1 MTAATPEITR
11 FGGLHRAPGR
21 RRRNLAS
28 LAFLAPAAIWLLV
41 VVVYPCFATIRYSFY
56 DESAS
61 RFVGLANYKAVF
73 STDAILVA
81 FRNNIIWVLVF
92 PFLVTVI
99 GLMLAVLSER
109 IRWGTAFKTI
119 IVMPVVFSATASALV
134 WRTIFDLNPHVGVVN
149 ALEQTASDFVR
160 PPGPYPVDANLG
172 QSLAGLAS
180 TGVRPDGHGSLV
192 SISTVNAGHTVELG
206 LIGVSPQTLALLG
219 ARTARAPTAAP
230 GVIDGLVW
238 RDFSPSHPGARGRV
252 YPDEDGLADLQ
263 VSLLRTGGSAVATT
277 TTRPDGQFK
286 FANIGPG
293 SFRVQIDAQN
303 FTSSFGGTFWLG
315 SSSVTPT
322 SGLSQTAQAL
332 LSVPLIDI
340 AMIVAYLWMWA
351 GFAMVIIAAGL
362 SSLNREVLE
371 AARIDGASEWQ
382 VLKRVTTPML
392 APVLAVVF
400 VTMVINV
407 LKVFDIILNMAPGS
421 SQAAA
426 STLAFSMYTHG
437 FEGGIHSGLASAIAV
452 ILFAS
457 VVPAMAWNLK
467 RIRGQM

>member
-1 MTAATPEITR
+1 MTVATKTTR
-11 FGGLHRAPGR
+11 LGGLHRAPGR
-21 RRRNLAS
+21 RRRHLGS
-28 LAFLAPAAIWLLV
+28 LAFLTPAAIWLFV
-41 VVVYPCFATIRYSFY
+41 VVVYPCFATIRYSFFN
-56 DESAS
+56 ESAS

-81 FRNNIIWVLVF
+81 FRNNIIWVVVF
-92 PFLVTVI
+92 PFVVTVI
-99 GLMLAVLSER
+99 GLMLAVLTER
-109 IRWGTAFKTI
+109 VRWGTAFKTI

-134 WRTIFDLNPHVGVVN
+134 WRTIFDLDPHVGVVN
-149 ALEQTASDFVR
+149 ALEQTVSDFVH
-160 PPGPYPVDANLG
+160 PPGAYPVDASVG

-192 SISTVNAGHTVELG
+192 SISTVTAGRTVELG
-206 LIGVSPQTLALLG
+206 LIGISPQTVALLG
-219 ARTARAPTAAP
+219 ARPARAPTAGR

-252 YPDEDGLADLQ
+252 YPDEDGLPDLQ
-263 VSLLRTGGSAVATT
+263 VSLLRAGGNAVATT
-277 TTRPDGQFK
+277 TTRPDGQFQ
-286 FANIGPG
+286 FANAGPG
-293 SFRVQIDAQN
+293 SFSVRIDAQN

-315 SSSVTPT
+315 SQSVTPT

-332 LSVPLIDI
+332 LSVPLR
-340 AMIVAYLWMWA
+340 MWA

-382 VLKRVTTPML
+382 VLRRVTTPML
-392 APVLAVVF
+392 APVLGVVF

-407 LKVFDIILNMAPGS
+407 LKVFDIVLNMAPGS

-457 VVPAMAWNLK
+457 VIPAMAWNLK
-467 RIRGQM
+467 RIKGQM